1 MTAVLTE
8 LSDALASSVEAAADS
23 VVRVE
28 GRRRLAGSGFVWSA
42 DGLIVTANHVVKKD
56 RSIRVGLHDGQSLE
70 ASVAGRDPSTDLAVL
85 KVEADGLTAVT
96 AAPKDYRVGHMVLA
110 LGRPGRTVQ
119 ATMGIV
125 SALGDSWRTHM
136 GGQIDRYV
144 QTDVVMYP
152 GFSGGPLVGAG
163 GQVLGLNSSALMR
176 GVSLTIPAVTLE
188 RVVEALAKH
197 GRLKRGYLGVS
208 TQAVRLPSGAREELG
223 QKSGLLIVNV
233 ETGSP
238 ADNGGLLLGDTIVGI
253 SDAAVRRHEDLLAQL
268 SGDVVDQKTPLKII
282 RGGEIRTINVT
293 IGERP

>member
-8 LSDALASSVEAAADS
+8 LSDALANSVEAAAES

-28 GRRRLAGSGFVWSA
+28 GRRRIAGSGFVWSV

-56 RSIRVGLHDGQSLE
+56 KSIRVGLHDGQSIE
-70 ASVAGRDPSTDLAVL
+70 AKVAGRDASTDLAVL
-85 KVEADGLTAVT
+85 KIDADGLTAAT
-96 AAPKDYRVGHMVLA
+96 PAPKDYRVGHIVLA

-125 SALGDSWRTHM
+125 SALGNSWRTHL

-176 GVSLTIPAVTLE
+176 GVSLTIPAITLE
-188 RVVEALAKH
+188 RIVEALAKH

-208 TQAVRLPSGAREELG
+208 TQSVRLPSGAREELG

-233 ETGSP
+233 ETDSP
-238 ADNGGLLLGDTIVGI
+238 ADEGGLLLGDTIVGLSESVI
-253 SDAAVRRHEDLLAQL
+253 RKHEDLLAQL
-268 SGDVVDQKTPLKII
+268 SGNVVDQKTPVKII